1 MKIKACTFNIRM
13 ATERD
18 GINEFKYRT
27 GRILD
32 VIVKE
37 KPDIIGFQEVMESG
51 RELFQKELTD
61 YVVLGCGRYKNYDGE
76 GVSLAFRKDRF
87 MLLSYE
93 NFWLSDYPEESE
105 SFFSADQSINPRE
118 AQIAVLVTEKGEKIL
133 FANTHLDDL
142 GKTARLLGA
151 DRLVSKIGTYGDLP
165 TVVTGDM
172 NAVYG
177 DPEIDRFLKWKKGRL
192 QDMTKD
198 SGGTFHG
205 YGKCTAPY
213 KIDYI
218 FSTGTPTAPGYCA
231 EDIPVEG
238 VYISDH
244 YPVFA
249 EIEL

>member
-1 MKIKACTFNIRM
+1 MKLKVCSFNIRM

-32 VIVKE
+32 VIARE
-37 KPDIIGFQEVMESG
+37 KPDLIGFQEVLTCG
-51 RELFQKELTD
+51 RELFQKELSD
-61 YVVLGCGRYKNYDGE
+61 YVVLGCGRYKNFDGE
-76 GVSLAFRKDRF
+76 GVSLAFRKDKF
-87 MLLSYE
+87 MLLTYE
-93 NFWLSDYPEESE
+93 NFWLSDFPEESE

-118 AQIAVLVTEKGEKIL
+118 AQIATLVTEKGEKIL

-151 DRLVSKIGTYGDLP
+151 DRLLARLGTYGDLP

-177 DPEIDRFLKWKKGRL
+177 APEIDRFLKWRKGRL
-192 QDMTKD
+192 TDMTAD
-198 SGGTFHG
+198 SGPTFHG
-205 YGKCTAPY
+205 FGKCPNPY

-218 FSTGTPTAPGYCA
+218 FSNGTALAPGYCA
-231 EDIPVEG
+231 EDKPADG